1 MIEQTLV
8 FKTFRMVVAC
18 SLMELNIHS
27 VFVDF
32 DIANILLLIHIDQ
45 DEGKHVSVGQRVL
58 WLDFFY
64 FSTIA
69 QNCTTLCRF
78 ICPLLRVNYHS
89 VHLKFEPKSNINI
102 FFGTCYQAFIPG
114 YPVIR
119 MFGKLIANYS
129 AKRQQAMR
137 KQTPLWRQNKMKA
150 TRHTTVP
157 VSSGYVQSYDA
168 FNQMYQ

>member
-1 MIEQTLV
+1 M
-8 FKTFRMVVAC
+8 AC

-137 KQTPLWRQNKMKA
+137 KQTPLWRQNNCICLLWLCSELWCLQSN
-150 TRHTTVP
+150 
-157 VSSGYVQSYDA
+157 VSIEWVEPDHNCPGPCSK
-168 FNQMYQ
+168 

>member
-1 MIEQTLV
+1 
-8 FKTFRMVVAC
+8 MVG
-18 SLMELNIHS
+18 
-27 VFVDF
+27 F
-32 DIANILLLIHIDQ
+32 
-45 DEGKHVSVGQRVL
+45 
-58 WLDFFY
+58 FFY

-150 TRHTTVP
+150 TRQTTVP

>member
-1 MIEQTLV
+1 
-8 FKTFRMVVAC
+8 MVG
-18 SLMELNIHS
+18 
-27 VFVDF
+27 F
-32 DIANILLLIHIDQ
+32 
-45 DEGKHVSVGQRVL
+45 
-58 WLDFFY
+58 FFY

-150 TRHTTVP
+150 TRHTTVS